1 MPIINPWFFYLANI
15 VGNLRVCLEILL
27 TISAIALLYILC
39 YAYFDG
45 YLGYFIC
52 DEDEDEDDGTK
63 LFRKFIKVLVLIIII
78 NSLLLI
84 FIPDKVTL
92 YQILASKYITTDV
105 VNGGME
111 EIKGLVD
118 YIFQKMSE
126 VK

>member
-15 VGNLRVCLEILL
+15 VGNLRVFLVFLL
-27 TISAIALLYILC
+27 TISAIVLFILC
-39 YAYFDG
+39 YAYFAGCLD
-45 YLGYFIC
+45 YFIY
-52 DEDEDEDDGTK
+52 DEDEDDEAK
-63 LFRKFIKVLVLIIII
+63 LFRRFIKVLILIIII
-78 NSLLLI
+78 SNLLLI

-105 VNGGME
+105 VNGGIE